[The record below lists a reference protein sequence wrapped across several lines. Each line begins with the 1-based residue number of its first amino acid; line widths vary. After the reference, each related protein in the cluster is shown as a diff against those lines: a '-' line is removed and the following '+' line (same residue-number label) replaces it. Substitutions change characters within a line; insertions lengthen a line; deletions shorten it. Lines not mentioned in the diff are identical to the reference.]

1 MSGFDDDELV
11 KIPYDQEPI
20 VRASEFSGKG
30 GGNKSSGGSN
40 KILSVIVGLLLIVNV
55 IMGAFIVKLYI
66 KSNDPAVLNNPTYNI
81 SVDGTNTAWAAATKA
96 KLSSVCVS
104 AGLNSD
110 TGTTINYN
118 NFFNMSSRGSG
129 TIIEIDKEK
138 GNATILTCY
147 HVIENYTSQV
157 YILTYDSYTPIRA
170 TVVGYSS
177 TYDIAVLKVE
187 GNSEITSSS
196 CIATTFSDSSVIAEG
211 QMAIA
216 IGNPLSMGFS
226 VSVGVISAPVN
237 LISIEGQISRVIK
250 VDTPINSGNSGGGL
264 FNDKG
269 ELIGVVNA
277 KLMSS
282 EIDNVAYAI
291 PINLAKN
298 LAYNIIENGNPTKAV
313 LGLNLAIL
321 SDGNSID
328 NETGRLNSTIVVD
341 SVNTLSPCYVA
352 GIRSGDV
359 LVSISYGETE
369 VKITNLYDVEDNMFN
384 LSVGDSVTIT
394 VNRSGVLHDYTFN
407 ITQTQAVL

>member
-20 VRASEFSGKG
+20 VRASEFSGKR

-81 SVDGTNTAWAAATKA
+81 TVDGTNTVRAAAIKA
-96 KLSSVCVS
+96 MPSFVCVS
-104 AGLNSD
+104 AGINSAS
-110 TGTTINYN
+110 GTTINYD
-118 NFFNMSSRGSG
+118 NFFNMRSRGSG

-147 HVIENYTSQV
+147 HVIEDYPDQV
-157 YILTYDSYTPIRA
+157 YILTYDSYTPIKA

-177 TYDIAVLKVE
+177 AYDIAVLKVE
-187 GNSEITSSS
+187 GNGEITRSS
-196 CIATTFSDSSVIAEG
+196 CIATTFGDSSVIAEG
-211 QMAIA
+211 QNAIA
-216 IGNPLSMGFS
+216 IGNSLSMGLS
-226 VSVGVISAPVN
+226 VTDGIVSSPVN

-282 EIDNVAYAI
+282 EIDNVAFAI
-291 PINLAKN
+291 PVNLAKN
-298 LAYNIIENGNPTKAV
+298 LAYNIIKNGTPVIADI
-313 LGLNLAIL
+313 GFEPAIL
-321 SDGNSID
+321 ADGNYVD

-352 GIRSGDV
+352 GIRSGDI

>member
-20 VRASEFSGKG
+20 VRASEFSGKR

-81 SVDGTNTAWAAATKA
+81 TVDGTNTVKAAAIKA
-96 KLSSVCVS
+96 KPSFVCVS
-104 AGLNSD
+104 AGINSAS
-110 TGTTINYN
+110 GTTINHD
-118 NFFNMSSRGSG
+118 NFFKMRSRGSG

-147 HVIENYTSQV
+147 HVIEDYPDQV
-157 YILTYDSYTPIRA
+157 YILTYDSYTPIKA

-187 GNSEITSSS
+187 GNSEITRSS
-196 CIATTFSDSSVIAEG
+196 CIATTFGDSSVIAEG
-211 QMAIA
+211 QDAIA
-216 IGNPLSMGFS
+216 IGNSLSMGLS
-226 VSVGVISAPVN
+226 VTKGIVSSPVN

-282 EIDNVAYAI
+282 EIDNVAFAI
-291 PINLAKN
+291 PVNLAKN
-298 LAYNIIENGNPTKAV
+298 LAYNIIKNGTPVIADI
-313 LGLNLAIL
+313 GFEPAIL
-321 SDGNSID
+321 ADGNYVD
-328 NETGRLNSTIVVD
+328 NETGRLNSTIVID

-352 GIRSGDV
+352 GIRSGDI

-384 LSVGDSVTIT
+384 LSVGDSVTIA